1 MDVKSVV
8 EVTLDLVPLIKLSV
22 KEQKEDNVLNTM
34 SSSIPQIK
42 SSKKQ
47 KT

>member
-1 MDVKSVV
+1 ML
-8 EVTLDLVPLIKLSV
+8 EVTLDIVPLIKLSV

-34 SSSIPQIK
+34 SSSILQIK
-42 SSKKQ
+42 SSTNQ

>member
-22 KEQKEDNVLNTM
+22 KEQKENNILNTM

-42 SSKKQ
+42 SSKKL

>member
-1 MDVKSVV
+1 ML
-8 EVTLDLVPLIKLSV
+8 EVTLDIVPLIKLSV

>member
-1 MDVKSVV
+1 MLK
-8 EVTLDLVPLIKLSV
+8 VTLDIVPLIKLSV

-42 SSKKQ
+42 SSTKQ

>member
-1 MDVKSVV
+1 ML

-22 KEQKEDNVLNTM
+22 KEQKEDNILNTM
-34 SSSIPQIK
+34 SSSIPQIQ
-42 SSKKQ
+42 SSTKQ

>member
-22 KEQKEDNVLNTM
+22 KEQKENNILNTM

-42 SSKKQ
+42 
-47 KT
+47 

>member
-1 MDVKSVV
+1 ML

-22 KEQKEDNVLNTM
+22 KEQKEDNILNIM

-42 SSKKQ
+42 SSTKQ

>member
-1 MDVKSVV
+1 ML
-8 EVTLDLVPLIKLSV
+8 EVTLDLVPLIQLSA

-34 SSSIPQIK
+34 SSSILQIK
-42 SSKKQ
+42 SSTNQ

>member
-22 KEQKEDNVLNTM
+22 KEQKEDNILNTI

-42 SSKKQ
+42 SSTKQ

>member
-1 MDVKSVV
+1 ML
-8 EVTLDLVPLIKLSV
+8 EVTLDIVPLIKLSV

-34 SSSIPQIK
+34 SSSILQIK
-42 SSKKQ
+42 SLTNQ

>member
-1 MDVKSVV
+1 ML
-8 EVTLDLVPLIKLSV
+8 EVTLDLVSLIKLSV
-22 KEQKEDNVLNTM
+22 KEQKEDNILNTM

-42 SSKKQ
+42 SSTKQ